1 MSWLV
6 VMPKL
11 GLTMEEGEIETWHKS
26 EGEEIKKGEVLF
38 DVTTDKLTN
47 EVEAKEGGVLRKV
60 FAQEGDTVKCLEPVA
75 IVAGI
80 DEDISGLLEQAG
92 VGEVKSEVPVSDKK
106 VEFKTSPSK
115 DHKKVVVIG
124 GGPGGYIA
132 AIRAAQLGAEVTVVE
147 KGPLGGTCLNV
158 GCIPTKVLLHS
169 AEVFTEVKN
178 SSDLGIDINGQV
190 TVNWQNLQKRKGKVV
205 KKLVS
210 GVGGLLAFNKVK
222 VVKGSAKLQ
231 SRNSLSVTAENGQTQ
246 AIGFDNAIIATGSL
260 PFIPPIPGTD
270 LDGVIDSTGALSLN
284 SIPDSLAIIGG
295 GVIGIEFAN
304 IFNSLGCKVTIVEM
318 LPYILPPIDRE
329 ISELVRSKLAKEGIT
344 INSGCKVAKI
354 ENSKNGLKVN
364 FVKGSENL
372 SVEAEKVLVAIGRY
386 ANIEGLNAEGIGIKT
401 ERGKISVDNSM
412 KTNLGN
418 VYAIGDCTGKNMLAH
433 VASEQG
439 VVAAENIMGQNS
451 KMDYKTVPACV
462 YTKPEIAAVGIT
474 EEQAKEKGI
483 DYKVGKFPLSA
494 NGKSMIMNETDG
506 VVKIIASKEYDEV
519 LGIHIF
525 GPRATDLITEAA
537 LALRL
542 EATVDEIVTTIHA
555 HPTVGEAI
563 KEAALAVDNRALN
576 MVNNPVG
583 NTEQKVHS

>member
-1 MSWLV
+1 
-6 VMPKL
+6 
-11 GLTMEEGEIETWHKS
+11 
-26 EGEEIKKGEVLF
+26 
-38 DVTTDKLTN
+38 
-47 EVEAKEGGVLRKV
+47 
-60 FAQEGDTVKCLEPVA
+60 
-75 IVAGI
+75 
-80 DEDISGLLEQAG
+80 
-92 VGEVKSEVPVSDKK
+92 
-106 VEFKTSPSK
+106 
-115 DHKKVVVIG
+115 
-124 GGPGGYIA
+124 
-132 AIRAAQLGAEVTVVE
+132 
-147 KGPLGGTCLNV
+147 
-158 GCIPTKVLLHS
+158 
-169 AEVFTEVKN
+169 
-178 SSDLGIDINGQV
+178 
-190 TVNWQNLQKRKGKVV
+190 
-205 KKLVS
+205 
-210 GVGGLLAFNKVK
+210 
-222 VVKGSAKLQ
+222 
-231 SRNSLSVTAENGQTQ
+231 
-246 AIGFDNAIIATGSL
+246 
-260 PFIPPIPGTD
+260 
-270 LDGVIDSTGALSLN
+270 LSLN

-506 VVKIIASKEYDEV
+506 VVKIIASREYDEV